1 VICLAGVWGG
11 GFAIGAVN
19 DSSDGTTLKK
29 EIPTINQ
36 IGPPICGG
44 PIQ

>member
-1 VICLAGVWGG
+1 VLGR

-19 DSSDGTTLKK
+19 DASDGTTLKK

-36 IGPPICGG
+36 IGPPNCGG